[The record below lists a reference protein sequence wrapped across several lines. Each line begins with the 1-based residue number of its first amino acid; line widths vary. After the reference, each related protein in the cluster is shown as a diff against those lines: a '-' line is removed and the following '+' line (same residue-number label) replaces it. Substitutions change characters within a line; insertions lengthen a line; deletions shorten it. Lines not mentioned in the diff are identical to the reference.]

1 LLGPDDWQTFRD
13 LRLAAL
19 QEAPYAFG
27 SKFEVE
33 AGASEEQW
41 RDRIAGWAR
50 FAAEV
55 DGQVVGLVGAG
66 SGEFSGTA
74 ALTSLWVDP
83 RFRGRGVGSALIDA
97 VEEWALGQGLSQILL
112 WVTET
117 NQVAERLYERRGFT
131 RTGGVQSVRPDE
143 PRVEFEMSKRI

>member
-1 LLGPDDWQTFRD
+1 MK
-13 LRLAAL
+13 
-19 QEAPYAFG
+19 EAPYAFG

-33 AGASEEQW
+33 AGASQEQW
-41 RDRIAGWAR
+41 RNRVSDWTR

-66 SGEFSGTA
+66 SGEFNGTA

-83 RFRGRGVGSALIDA
+83 RFRGLGVGSALIDA
-97 VEEWALGQGLSQILL
+97 VEAWALGQGLGQILL

-117 NQVAERLYERRGFT
+117 NQVAQRLYERRGFA
-131 RTGGVQSVRPDE
+131 RTGAAQSVRPDE
-143 PRVEFEMSKRI
+143 PRVEYEMSKQI

>member
-1 LLGPDDWQTFRD
+1 

-19 QEAPYAFG
+19 KEAPYAFG
-27 SKFEVE
+27 SKFDLE

-41 RDRIAGWAR
+41 RERVAGWTR
-50 FAAEV
+50 LAAEV

-66 SGEFSGTA
+66 PGEFVGAA

-83 RFRGRGVGSALIDA
+83 RFRGLGVGSALIDA
-97 VEEWALGQGLSQILL
+97 VEAWALGQGLSQVLL

-117 NQVAERLYERRGFT
+117 NHVAETLYQRRGFT
-131 RTGGVQSVRPDE
+131 RTGAVQSVRPDE

>member
-1 LLGPDDWQTFRD
+1 MRD
-13 LRLAAL
+13 
-19 QEAPYAFG
+19 APYAFG
-27 SKFEVE
+27 SKLEVE

-41 RDRIAGWAR
+41 RDRVTGWTR
-50 FAAEV
+50 FVAEV

-66 SGEFSGTA
+66 PGEFSGTA

-83 RFRGRGVGSALIDA
+83 RFRDLGVGSALIDA
-97 VEEWALGQGLSQILL
+97 VEAWALGQGLSRVLL

-131 RTGGVQSVRPDE
+131 RTGAVQSVRPDE
-143 PRVEFEMSKRI
+143 PRVEFEMSKQI

>member
-1 LLGPDDWQTFRD
+1 MK
-13 LRLAAL
+13 
-19 QEAPYAFG
+19 EAPYAFG
-27 SKFEVE
+27 SKLEVE

-41 RDRIAGWAR
+41 RERVAGWTR

-66 SGEFSGTA
+66 PGEFNGTA

-83 RFRGRGVGSALIDA
+83 RFRGLGVGSALIDA
-97 VEEWALGQGLSQILL
+97 VEAWALGQGLSQVLL

-117 NQVAERLYERRGFT
+117 NQVAERLYEGRGFT
-131 RTGGVQSVRPDE
+131 RTGVVQSVRPDE

>member
-1 LLGPDDWQTFRD
+1 MD
-13 LRLAAL
+13 
-19 QEAPYAFG
+19 APYAFG

-41 RDRIAGWAR
+41 RDRVTGWTR

-66 SGEFSGTA
+66 PGEFSGTA

-83 RFRGRGVGSALIDA
+83 RFRGLGVGSSLIDA
-97 VEEWALGQGLSQILL
+97 VEGWALRQGLSQVLL
-112 WVTET
+112 WVTEA

-131 RTGGVQSVRPDE
+131 RTGAVQSVRPDE
-143 PRVEFEMSKRI
+143 PRVEFEMSKQI

>member
-1 LLGPDDWQTFRD
+1 MD
-13 LRLAAL
+13 
-19 QEAPYAFG
+19 APYAFG
-27 SKFEVE
+27 STFEVE

-41 RDRIAGWAR
+41 RDRVTGWTR

-66 SGEFSGTA
+66 PGEFNGTA

-83 RFRGRGVGSALIDA
+83 RFRGLGVGSALIDA
-97 VEEWALGQGLSQILL
+97 MESWALGQGLSQVLL

-131 RTGGVQSVRPDE
+131 RTGAVQSVRPDE
-143 PRVEFEMSKRI
+143 PRVEFEMSKQI

>member
-19 QEAPYAFG
+19 KEAPHAFG

-41 RDRIAGWAR
+41 RHRITGWTR
-50 FAAEV
+50 FAAEI

-66 SGEFSGTA
+66 SGEFTGAA

-83 RFRGRGVGSALIDA
+83 RFRGLGVGSALIDA
-97 VEEWALGQGLSQILL
+97 VEAWALGQGLSQILL

-117 NQVAERLYERRGFT
+117 NQAAERLYERRGFT
-131 RTGGVQSVRPDE
+131 RTGAAQSVRPDE

>member
-1 LLGPDDWQTFRD
+1 M
-13 LRLAAL
+13 
-19 QEAPYAFG
+19 EAPDAFG

-33 AGASEEQW
+33 VGASEEQW
-41 RDRIAGWAR
+41 RDRITGWTR

-55 DGQVVGLVGAG
+55 DGQVVGLIGAG
-66 SGEFSGTA
+66 PGEFSGTA

-83 RFRGRGVGSALIDA
+83 RFRGLGVGSALIDA
-97 VEEWALGQGLSQILL
+97 VEAWALRQGLSQVLL

-117 NQVAERLYERRGFT
+117 NQVAARLYERRGFT
-131 RTGGVQSVRPDE
+131 RTGAVQSVRPDE

>member
-1 LLGPDDWQTFRD
+1 M
-13 LRLAAL
+13 
-19 QEAPYAFG
+19 EAPDAFG

-33 AGASEEQW
+33 VGASEEQW
-41 RDRIAGWAR
+41 RDRITGWTR

-55 DGQVVGLVGAG
+55 DGQVVGLIGAG
-66 SGEFSGTA
+66 PGEFSGTA

-83 RFRGRGVGSALIDA
+83 RFRGLGVGSALIDA
-97 VEEWALGQGLSQILL
+97 VEAWALGQGLSQVLL

-117 NQVAERLYERRGFT
+117 NQVAARLYERRGFT
-131 RTGGVQSVRPDE
+131 RTGAVQSVRPDE

>member
-1 LLGPDDWQTFRD
+1 M
-13 LRLAAL
+13 RLAAL
-19 QEAPYAFG
+19 REAPYAFG
-27 SKFEVE
+27 SKFEAE

-41 RDRIAGWAR
+41 RHRVVDWKR

-55 DGQVVGLVGAG
+55 DGHVVGIVGAG
-66 SGEFSGTA
+66 PGEFSGTA

-97 VEEWALGQGLSQILL
+97 VEAWALGEGLSQILL

-117 NQVAERLYERRGFT
+117 NQVAESLYESRGFT
-131 RTGGVQSVRPDE
+131 RTGTAQSVRPDE
-143 PRVEFEMSKRI
+143 PRFEFEMSKRI

>member
-1 LLGPDDWQTFRD
+1 MKDAPD
-13 LRLAAL
+13 
-19 QEAPYAFG
+19 AFG
-27 SKFEVE
+27 SNFEVE
-33 AGASEEQW
+33 VGASEEQW
-41 RDRIAGWAR
+41 RHRIADRTR

-55 DGQVVGLVGAG
+55 DGQVVGVVGAG
-66 SGEFSGTA
+66 SGEFRGTA

-83 RFRGRGVGSALIDA
+83 RFRGRRVGSALIDA

-117 NQVAERLYERRGFT
+117 SQVAERLYERHGFT

-143 PRVEFEMSKRI
+143 PRLEFEMSKRI

>member
-1 LLGPDDWQTFRD
+1 

-19 QEAPYAFG
+19 KEAPYAFG
-27 SKFEVE
+27 SKFDVE

-41 RDRIAGWAR
+41 RERVAGWTR

-66 SGEFSGTA
+66 PGEFSGAA

-83 RFRGRGVGSALIDA
+83 RFRGLGVGSALIDA
-97 VEEWALGQGLSQILL
+97 VEAWALGQGLSQVLL

-117 NQVAERLYERRGFT
+117 NHVAERLYERRGFT
-131 RTGGVQSVRPDE
+131 RTGAEQSVRPDE
-143 PRVEFEMSKRI
+143 PRVEFEMSKQI

>member
-1 LLGPDDWQTFRD
+1 V
-13 LRLAAL
+13 RLAAL
-19 QEAPYAFG
+19 KDAPYAFG
-27 SKFEVE
+27 STFEVE
-33 AGASEEQW
+33 VGASEEQW
-41 RDRIAGWAR
+41 RHRIADRTR

-55 DGQVVGLVGAG
+55 DGQVVGVVGAG

-83 RFRGRGVGSALIDA
+83 RFRGRRVGAALIDA

-117 NQVAERLYERRGFT
+117 NQVAERLYERHGFT

-143 PRVEFEMSKRI
+143 PRLEFEMSKRI

>member
-1 LLGPDDWQTFRD
+1 V
-13 LRLAAL
+13 RLAAL
-19 QEAPYAFG
+19 AEAPDAFG

-33 AGASEEQW
+33 VGASEEQW
-41 RDRIAGWAR
+41 RDRITGWTH

-55 DGQVVGLVGAG
+55 DGLVVGLIGAG
-66 SGEFSGTA
+66 PGEFSGTA

-83 RFRGRGVGSALIDA
+83 RFRGLGVGSALIDA
-97 VEEWALGQGLSQILL
+97 VEAWALGQGLSQVLL

-117 NQVAERLYERRGFT
+117 NQVAQRLYERRGFT
-131 RTGGVQSVRPDE
+131 RTGAVQPIRPDE

>member
-1 LLGPDDWQTFRD
+1 

-19 QEAPYAFG
+19 KEAPYAFG
-27 SKFEVE
+27 SKLEVE

-41 RDRIAGWAR
+41 RERIASWTR

-55 DGQVVGLVGAG
+55 GGQVVGLVGAG
-66 SGEFSGTA
+66 PGEFSGTA

-83 RFRGRGVGSALIDA
+83 RFRGVGVGSALIDA
-97 VEEWALGQGLSQILL
+97 VEAWALGQGLSQVLL

-117 NQVAERLYERRGFT
+117 NHVAEKLYERRGFT
-131 RTGGVQSVRPDE
+131 RTGAEQSVRPDE

>member
-1 LLGPDDWQTFRD
+1 MK
-13 LRLAAL
+13 
-19 QEAPYAFG
+19 EAPHAFG

-33 AGASEEQW
+33 AGATEEQW
-41 RDRIAGWAR
+41 RHRITGWTR

-83 RFRGRGVGSALIDA
+83 RFRGLGVGSALIDA
-97 VEEWALGQGLSQILL
+97 VDAWALGQGLSQILL

-117 NQVAERLYERRGFT
+117 NQVAEKLYERRGFI
-131 RTGGVQSVRPDE
+131 RTGAVQSVRPDE

>member
-1 LLGPDDWQTFRD
+1 M
-13 LRLAAL
+13 

-33 AGASEEQW
+33 VGASEEQW
-41 RDRIAGWAR
+41 RHRMTGWTR

-66 SGEFSGTA
+66 SGESSGAA

-83 RFRGRGVGSALIDA
+83 RFRGLGVGSVLIDA
-97 VEEWALGQGLSQILL
+97 VEAWALGQGLNQILL

-117 NQVAERLYERRGFT
+117 NQVAESLYERRGFT
-131 RTGGVQSVRPDE
+131 RTGAVQSVRPDE

>member
-1 LLGPDDWQTFRD
+1 

-19 QEAPYAFG
+19 KEAPHAFG
-27 SKFEVE
+27 SRFEVE

-41 RDRIAGWAR
+41 RERIASWTR

-55 DGQVVGLVGAG
+55 GGQVVGLVGAG
-66 SGEFSGTA
+66 PGEFSGAA

-83 RFRGRGVGSALIDA
+83 RFRGLGVGSALIAA
-97 VEEWALGQGLSQILL
+97 VEAWALGQGLSQVLL

-117 NQVAERLYERRGFT
+117 NQVAEKLYECHGFA
-131 RTGGVQSVRPDE
+131 RTGAQQSVRPDE